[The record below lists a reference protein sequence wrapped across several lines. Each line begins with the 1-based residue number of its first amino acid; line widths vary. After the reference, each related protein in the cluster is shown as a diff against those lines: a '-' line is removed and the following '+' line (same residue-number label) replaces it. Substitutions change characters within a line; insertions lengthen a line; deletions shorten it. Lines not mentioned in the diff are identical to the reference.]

1 VCVPKIMIISS
12 SCFKVMEENL
22 QQTLLGHMV
31 VVVVVVVVVNVVV
44 LTPGRPCQQVG
55 FVLLSV
61 EETLQFGSERSSGQK
76 TKTTPLYTELHTFI
90 MHTCHTHRRS
100 YCMDSYS

>member
-1 VCVPKIMIISS
+1 MIISS

-31 VVVVVVVVVNVVV
+31 VVVVVVVVNVVV
-44 LTPGRPCQQVG
+44 LTPRRPCQQVG

-61 EETLQFGSERSSGQK
+61 EETLQFGPERSSGQK
-76 TKTTPLYTELHTFI
+76 TKTTPLYTELHTSI
-90 MHTCHTHRRS
+90 MHTCHTYRRF
-100 YCMDSYS
+100 YCMDS